1 MEGFSP
7 FGNVAVILSFL
18 ICLALLVAKTRLI
31 HRILKA
37 KTDVNVFN
45 HSIALCFAMS
55 GETFNQFGI
64 QTGGFTLKHHMHKK
78 AEYSTRCFPGIG
90 GLVCIPTTIW
100 LMSAPGGEAFNK
112 TGDPPANTD
121 RLLPCWILF
130 LVRSQK
136 ILSFISD
143 Y

>member
-78 AEYSTRCFPGIG
+78 AEILYKVFSRYRRPGVHPDHY
-90 GLVCIPTTIW
+90 LVDECSW
-100 LMSAPGGEAFNK
+100 
-112 TGDPPANTD
+112 
-121 RLLPCWILF
+121 W
-130 LVRSQK
+130 RSFQQNRR
-136 ILSFISD
+136 SSWQQCCQH
-143 Y
+143 